1 MREVYIEM
9 VMIWV
14 ISAIPMVIV
23 NALLI
28 MQLIGFSL
36 TGDFHT
42 QIEIIWVLYLFL
54 IIYAVIQH
62 RSIYRLL
69 MNRKSSKPRLIPEY
83 FYYIRHNISLVWNR
97 KFNLLETV
105 WRYLFFVYFN
115 VLLFWLLDFKVISLA
130 ALILVY
136 IPVVLKSYALFLV
149 TRKK

>member
-1 MREVYIEM
+1 M
-9 VMIWV
+9 VMIWI

-23 NALLI
+23 NSILFMKLI
-28 MQLIGFSL
+28 EFSL
-36 TGDFHT
+36 TDDFHT
-42 QIEIIWVLYLFL
+42 QLEIIWILYLL
-54 IIYAVIQH
+54 LVIYAVIQH
-62 RSIYRLL
+62 RSLYKLL
-69 MNRKSSKPRLIPEY
+69 INRKSATSRPIFEY

-97 KFNLLETV
+97 KVNVLETV

>member
-1 MREVYIEM
+1 M
-9 VMIWV
+9 VMIWI

-28 MQLIGFSL
+28 MQLIGVSL
-36 TGDFHT
+36 ADDFHT
-42 QIEIIWVLYLFL
+42 QIEITWVLYLFL
-54 IIYAVIQH
+54 VIYAVIQH
-62 RSIYRLL
+62 HSVYRLL
-69 MNRKSSKPRLIPEY
+69 INRKFSKSRLISEY
-83 FYYIRHNISLVWNR
+83 FYYIRHNILLVWNR
-97 KFNLLETV
+97 KVNLLETV